1 METTTGTT
9 IGIIATILIFASP
22 FLAMYIGRLHRERKL
37 LSSLKDTAAKNSST
51 ISRYECLPDFAIGID
66 DTAGVLFFARRE
78 RTETSSERINLK
90 EIKRFKTDIVSGN
103 GSGHGDIPERIEF
116 CFIPANSNGNEIKI
130 ELFNKNKKSQLT
142 DELQF
147 AHKWSKEISNLIK
160 G

>member
-1 METTTGTT
+1 M
-9 IGIIATILIFASP
+9 
-22 FLAMYIGRLHRERKL
+22 
-37 LSSLKDTAAKNSST
+37 
-51 ISRYECLPDFAIGID
+51 PDFAIGID

-78 RTETSSERINLK
+78 RTETSSESINLK
-90 EIKRFKTDIVSGN
+90 EIKRFKTDIISGN